1 MTNCIRD
8 LLSKNLYISIMRTH
22 KKYLDFELG
31 NQLANMEN
39 GDRQKF
45 IHSVTVKS

>member
-1 MTNCIRD
+1 
-8 LLSKNLYISIMRTH
+8 MRTH
-22 KKYLDFELG
+22 KKYLEFELG